1 VERSKKILDANHY
14 TAFIGVEPTGL
25 IWAELL
31 GGGAHTP
38 LIYLSLELYVESD
51 PRFRGTYYETL
62 RMHAKAA
69 HHKVRATI
77 IQDRERAEVLA
88 RQDDIPLSRFVYV
101 PVAMKGAPVTEKST
115 FLYDMLNIPEDK
127 KILIY
132 VGLLNEGRLSLETA
146 SAAADLPDDWVMVLH
161 GWCSCKNYQDEM
173 MALQGSK
180 LYLSTNL
187 LPFDQLATMIAS
199 AHVGVSFY
207 AAAGDNEKLTGAA
220 SSKTAQ
226 YLQCG
231 LPVIVND
238 FESIRAIVEEYRH
251 GICVA
256 SPSQI
261 PEALARVISDYDG
274 MRQRAFRCYQEK
286 YEITPYIE
294 KVLDILKTPESG
306 HLSLRR
312 NALSDAR

>member
-1 VERSKKILDANHY
+1 MGRTSWRRGTY
-14 TAFIGVEPTGL
+14 
-25 IWAELL
+25 
-31 GGGAHTP
+31 P

-69 HHKVRATI
+69 HHKVRVTI

-261 PEALARVISDYDG
+261 PEALTRVISDYDG